1 MRRAWAILL
10 AGAWA
15 CGGTGTTDEPTEAS
29 DARPLSVI
37 SPELPES
44 TEEQA
49 LQALRQE
56 AWRREHRF
64 RDAAD
69 PGYLFRS
76 TRITQ
81 DEVESG
87 EWTPDQLF
95 QVGGQLFH
103 LHFSRDVGFGGA
115 DLPLLGRFHLG
126 KRGGPDATRCASC
139 HWRGG
144 PAGAGDAAD
153 NAMLLSDGRSAS
165 LATPRNPPSLV
176 GSGLREIV
184 AREMTAELQALRD
197 DAIEFSADAGY
208 AVRIDLL
215 AKGIA
220 FGFLTVHPDGEVDV
234 TEVEGVDAD
243 LVVRP
248 FGWKGT
254 FASVRDVAEDA
265 LNIHHG
271 MQTTQLVAQG
281 DELRVGRAGGDD
293 PDGDGFSDE
302 ITEGQVSA
310 LTLYLAMQEVPQ
322 ELLPETS
329 MMLLYWAEG
338 RQDFD
343 ALGCAKCHTP
353 TLTVDRPRFRLESRV
368 GGPTYVVDMPTEAA
382 QPRLVAD
389 DDGQYSVRMYS
400 DLKRHAMGDAL
411 ADNRPVDGLAPDVFI
426 TPPLWGIARSRP
438 YLHDGSAPTLEDAIL
453 AHGGEAAESRDAF
466 AALDELDRAPLRVFL
481 TSLSRA
487 PRMVAQ

>member
-1 MRRAWAILL
+1 MKRAWAWLL
-10 AGAWA
+10 AGAGA
-15 CGGTGTTDEPTEAS
+15 CGGVGSTDDPVEPS
-29 DARPLSVI
+29 DARPLSTF

-44 TEEQA
+44 SEEQA

-56 AWRREHRF
+56 AWRREQRF

-87 EWTPDQLF
+87 EWLPDQLF
-95 QVGGQLFH
+95 ELGGQLFH
-103 LHFSRDVGFGGA
+103 LHFTREVGFGGA
-115 DLPLLGRFHLG
+115 DLPLLSRFHLG
-126 KRGGPDATRCASC
+126 KRGGPDADRCASC

-144 PAGAGDAAD
+144 PAGAGDAVD
-153 NAMLLSDGRSAS
+153 NAMLLSDGSSAA

-176 GSGLREIV
+176 GAGLQEIV
-184 AREMTAELQALRD
+184 AREMTAELQRLRD
-197 DAIEFSADAGY
+197 EAIEFAADEGY
-208 AVRIDLL
+208 AVRIDLH
-215 AKGIA
+215 AKGVA
-220 FGFLTVHPDGEVDV
+220 FGFLTVHPDGGVDA
-234 TEVEGVDAD
+234 TEVEGVDPD

-254 FASVRDVAEDA
+254 FESVRDVSEDA

-271 MQTTQLVAQG
+271 MQTNHLVAEG
-281 DELRVGRAGGDD
+281 DVLRVGSGGGDD
-293 PDGDGFSDE
+293 PDGDGFVEE

-310 LTLYLAMQEVPQ
+310 LTLYIAMQEMPQ
-322 ELLPETS
+322 ELLPEDS

-343 ALGCAKCHTP
+343 ALGCSECHTP
-353 TLTVDRPRFRLESRV
+353 SLPVDRPRFRLVSRV

-382 QPRLVAD
+382 QPRIVAD
-389 DDGQYSVRMYS
+389 DEGAYAVRMYT
-400 DLKRHAMGDAL
+400 DLKRHSMGEAL
-411 ADNRPVDGLAPDVFI
+411 AENRPIDGLAPDVFL

-453 AHGGEAAESRDAF
+453 AHGGEAQTSRDAF

-487 PRMVAQ
+487 PRMVTQ